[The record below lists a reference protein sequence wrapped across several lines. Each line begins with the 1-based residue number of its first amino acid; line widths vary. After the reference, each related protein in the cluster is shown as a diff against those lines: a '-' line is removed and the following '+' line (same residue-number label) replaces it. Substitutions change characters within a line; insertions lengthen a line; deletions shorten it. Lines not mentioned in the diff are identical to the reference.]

1 MTHPVVNDVKIELW
15 ERLGVTCWPTL
26 VIISP
31 NCQLLYYIIGEG
43 HGAELQ
49 LFMDAAVQY
58 YKNKGQLNLDPI
70 TFDLSWR
77 ASTGGRDLWYPG
89 KVCLDDRGERLFIA
103 DSSNHRIL
111 TVDRRSG
118 IHLQQLVI
126 VYLFNISK
134 SLLIIGTSKNY
145 KWYEYCTS

>member
-1 MTHPVVNDVKIELW
+1 MNFDTNGTPYVLWCRYGMTHPVVNDVKIELW

-49 LFMDAAVQY
+49 LFMDVAVQY
-58 YKNKGQLNLDPI
+58 YKDKGQLSHDPI
-70 TFDLSWR
+70 TFDLDWR
-77 ASTGGRDLWYPG
+77 TSAGRRGLWYPG
-89 KVCLDDRGERLFIA
+89 KICLDDRGERLFIA

-111 TVDRRSG
+111 VVERKSG
-118 IHLQQLVI
+118 
-126 VYLFNISK
+126 
-134 SLLIIGTSKNY
+134 
-145 KWYEYCTS
+145 

>member
-1 MTHPVVNDVKIELW
+1 MTHPVVNDAKIELW

-43 HGAELQ
+43 HGTELQ

-58 YKNKGQLNLDPI
+58 YKDKGQLSHDPI

-77 ASTGGRDLWYPG
+77 ASAGGHGLWYPG
-89 KVCLDDRGERLFIA
+89 KVCLDDKGEMVFIA

-111 TVDRRSG
+111 VVEKTSGQQISERS
-118 IHLQQLVI
+118 L
-126 VYLFNISK
+126 
-134 SLLIIGTSKNY
+134 SLLL
-145 KWYEYCTS
+145 

>member
-49 LFMDAAVQY
+49 LFMEAAVQY
-58 YKNKGQLNLDPI
+58 YNDKNQLSHDPI
-70 TFDLSWR
+70 NFDLNWR
-77 ASTGGRDLWYPG
+77 KSAGGHHLWYPG

-111 TVDRRSG
+111 VVERKSG
-118 IHLQQLVI
+118 R
-126 VYLFNISK
+126 
-134 SLLIIGTSKNY
+134 
-145 KWYEYCTS
+145 